1 MSRGAGAPPATAH
14 WAAAGP
20 PTKVR
25 SSHQA
30 SNSAP
35 FRLILITDCLS
46 CPGSLFT
53 PQMPLATSRSAPMG
67 ARGMGRSRR
76 YPQAVAAA
84 GCVHDVAVVVAVVTM
99 QE

>member
-1 MSRGAGAPPATAH
+1 MSRVAGAPPATAR
-14 WAAAGP
+14 WVAAGP

-46 CPGSLFT
+46 CPLSGSLFT

-84 GCVHDVAVVVAVVTM
+84 GCMGAVVVVVARVPM
-99 QE
+99 